1 MYRLIF
7 SILLIISP
15 CVALAATSTK
25 IHDLP
30 SKVAPISADEIMIED
45 SANSWKSRKVSTG
58 SLPINT
64 ATQTAID
71 LKSNAVGTLN
81 YTASAAPSASDILN
95 NKYITNY
102 GATGTIAITLPAVS
116 YEICRGLITESAQ
129 VIQGTP
135 PTGEAFDLSGTALSA
150 DQSFAG
156 PATTGAKAVVC
167 RQRNA
172 AGVWIWS
179 IDVVRGTWG
188 GI

>member
-1 MYRLIF
+1 MKRLLYVILISCCVSNVF
-7 SILLIISP
+7 AITPLEETTNPAYHGNATTIQGDDVRKTMEANAVKANDNFDELVTSISGK
-15 CVALAATSTK
+15 A
-25 IHDLP
+25 
-30 SKVAPISADEIMIED
+30 
-45 SANSWKSRKVSTG
+45 
-58 SLPINT
+58 
-64 ATQTAID
+64 
-71 LKSNAVGTLN
+71 NAVGTLN